1 MNESQQSVESV
12 HKIPDVVDYLRQQQ
26 KSTVGL
32 AAGSRGSKVIA
43 IPRTSPSKIF
53 MTISISSINLKT
65 FFGEKICNT
74 NP

>member
-1 MNESQQSVESV
+1 L
-12 HKIPDVVDYLRQQQ
+12 PDDYTKLDLV
-26 KSTVGL
+26 SSYDEL
-32 AAGSRGSKVIA
+32 AE
-43 IPRTSPSKIF
+43 SKIF